1 MRKIIILGWGNSQRQ
16 DDGLA
21 RIALERLEL
30 TGLPPE
36 VELVHADQ
44 LLPEH
49 AAIASQADVLIFVDA
64 STTGPP
70 GEIRVERVF
79 ADGKFPSPS
88 HHLSPSS
95 LLTLLQTVYGVAPE
109 AYCATLRGETFEFGE
124 GLSAST
130 EELLPSFVT
139 EISRIVREQAPLLA

>member
-70 GEIRVERVF
+70 ERSESSESLRTENFRVR
-79 ADGKFPSPS
+79 PTICP
-88 HHLSPSS
+88 HPH
-95 LLTLLQTVYGVAPE
+95 
-109 AYCATLRGETFEFGE
+109 C
-124 GLSAST
+124 
-130 EELLPSFVT
+130 
-139 EISRIVREQAPLLA
+139 

>member
-49 AAIASQADVLIFVDA
+49 AAIANQTDVLIFVDA
-64 STTGPP
+64 STTGPQ
-70 GEIRVERVF
+70 EIRVERVCGRKISESVPPF
-79 ADGKFPSPS
+79 VPILTADSRDCVE
-88 HHLSPSS
+88 S
-95 LLTLLQTVYGVAPE
+95 LRRLTAPHCEGDFRIWRGV
-109 AYCATLRGETFEFGE
+109 GF
-124 GLSAST
+124 T

-139 EISRIVREQAPLLA
+139 ISRMFASSRFSRSVRRSS